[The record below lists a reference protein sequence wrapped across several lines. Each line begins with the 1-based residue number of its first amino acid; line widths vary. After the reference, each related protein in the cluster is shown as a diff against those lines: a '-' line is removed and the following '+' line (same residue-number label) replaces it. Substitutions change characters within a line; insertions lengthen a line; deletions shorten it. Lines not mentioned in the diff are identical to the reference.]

1 MAATHHLIDAQF
13 DRAVEIVQS
22 LPRTGPI
29 QTDYEEKLQMYSL
42 YKQATVGNVQSSR
55 PVFLDVLGRAKW
67 DAWAKHKDMELY
79 EAKWLYVEALLKVL
93 RRYPDKTIAQSLVQE
108 LDSYA
113 GDPSNLVLS
122 RTSMRST
129 ESESSGSTTS
139 QAAFPTPSPS
149 SQTPPSSSR
158 HLNRIAQTLSDESSS
173 ENEIEDDE
181 IRAMHHRPNT
191 FQTSRRPHSSHSS
204 RHYQTPITG
213 SVLSQ
218 NSGIGGVP
226 DTQPLPIFKT
236 PSAFP
241 APSSASTPA
250 SGSYYPR
257 FMNMSRE
264 ETGASVES
272 HRQHHTHV
280 PLQGSSSEGRG
291 VRPAS
296 RMTLEDTIENVQAHL
311 AALTERLG
319 ILESSSLHKS
329 TSSSFK
335 GSPKRTTYSDLLV
348 GSGALSGSGRL
359 GSPSHACRGWDLN
372 DLGLWSHI
380 LNPLSR
386 VISFLRRLTWFFA
399 SDANR
404 SPVKVIMRRLC
415 LDLSFLVCVVVVLGT
430 VWRRSGV
437 RRREVKVAL
446 LVLWRAIV
454 GTRASRSLHERG
466 T

>member
-1 MAATHHLIDAQF
+1 
-13 DRAVEIVQS
+13 
-22 LPRTGPI
+22 
-29 QTDYEEKLQMYSL
+29 
-42 YKQATVGNVQSSR
+42 
-55 PVFLDVLGRAKW
+55 
-67 DAWAKHKDMELY
+67 
-79 EAKWLYVEALLKVL
+79 
-93 RRYPDKTIAQSLVQE
+93 
-108 LDSYA
+108 
-113 GDPSNLVLS
+113 
-122 RTSMRST
+122 
-129 ESESSGSTTS
+129 
-139 QAAFPTPSPS
+139 
-149 SQTPPSSSR
+149 
-158 HLNRIAQTLSDESSS
+158 
-173 ENEIEDDE
+173 
-181 IRAMHHRPNT
+181 MHHRPNT

-250 SGSYYPR
+250 SGYVLPSMSVPSGVTVTSSYYPR